1 MKSVSLIAVSALAL
15 ALAGC
20 NRTGGDLNAAAN
32 ESVNQAA
39 VSQTP
44 LNQIAAPNN
53 QDWTQ
58 VVSQTPEGGFR
69 MGNPDAPVRLIE
81 YASLTCPHC
90 RDFSMQGAARLR
102 ETYVR
107 SGQVS
112 WEFRNFIL
120 NGPDMALSIL
130 ARCQPAGA
138 FFGTIEQ
145 VYVQQSEFL
154 SAIDENESRQ
164 LSALPP
170 EQVIPPLA
178 RAMDLEAFFARRG
191 MPAARF
197 NQCLGN
203 PGAVQQLTEMTNRAA
218 APGPMQITGTPTFI
232 LNGEKLEVNSWNAVE
247 PLLRAAIGG

>member
-1 MKSVSLIAVSALAL
+1 MKSANLIAVSALAV

-20 NRTGGDLNAAAN
+20 NSAGPDLNAAAN
-32 ESVNQAA
+32 ETI
-39 VSQTP
+39 VSQAP

-58 VVSQTPEGGFR
+58 VVSQTPEGGYR
-69 MGNPDAPVRLIE
+69 MGNPDAPVRLVE

-90 RDFSMQGAARLR
+90 REFSEQGGARLR
-102 ETYVR
+102 DTYVR

-112 WEFRNFIL
+112 WEFRNFVL

-130 ARCQPAGA
+130 ARCQPDGA
-138 FFGTIEQ
+138 YFSTVEQ
-145 VYVQQSEFL
+145 IYAQQNEFL
-154 SAIDENESRQ
+154 SNIDQNEERQ

-191 MPAARF
+191 MPSARF
-197 NQCLGN
+197 NQCLSN
-203 PGAVQQLTEMTNRAA
+203 NAAVQQLTEMTNRAA
-218 APGPMQITGTPTFI
+218 APGPMQVTGTPTFV
-232 LNGEKLEVNSWNAVE
+232 LNGEKLDVNAWPAIE
-247 PLLRAAIGG
+247 QRLRAAIGG